1 MEQTAYS
8 HYSRK
13 HFPISYWRTTSD
25 YEVDFILE
33 DAQAAHEVKASS
45 QVVSHHTKGLTAFGE
60 EYQSGKKIIVSLD
73 SSPHVIRNIHILPWK
88 FFWKNCGLEKLY
100 SFLFHRN
107 FYKTKY

>member
-1 MEQTAYS
+1 MELTAYS

-13 HFPISYWRTTSD
+13 HFPISYWRTASD

-73 SSPHVIRNIHILPWK
+73 SSPRVIGNIHILPWK
-88 FFWKNCGLEKLY
+88 FFLEKLWAGEII
-100 SFLFHRN
+100 
-107 FYKTKY
+107 